1 MLLSMT
7 GFGRGEARTGKG
19 ILEVEIRSVNH
30 RFSEISVRLP
40 KSLAPLEGRV
50 RERLGSRLSRGKVS
64 VSVSLEG
71 EDGELGHLAVNHQ
84 VAARYQQVLVELRD
98 TYGLTGEIDLAAFLA
113 LPDLITWE
121 RGELSG
127 DEGWNLLCPALDSA
141 VADIL
146 DMKRREGETLG
157 RDLLMRLD
165 GMVVA
170 IDRVEA
176 RVPEM
181 IAGLRGRLQERLAD
195 AGGDLDYNRGRVDT
209 EIVLFADRTDCTEE
223 CVRLRSHLEMFRDL
237 IAVPEPVGRK
247 LNFLLQEMNR
257 EANTIGSKAQ
267 DVGIAREVIGLKEEI
282 EKIREQVQNFE

>member
-1 MLLSMT
+1 MT
-7 GFGRGEARTGKG
+7 GFGRGEARTEKG
-19 ILEVEIRSVNH
+19 LLEVEIRSVNH
-30 RFSEISVRLP
+30 RFADVSVRLP

-64 VSVSLEG
+64 VSVSLDG
-71 EDGELGHLAVNHQ
+71 EEGELGRLSVNHEA
-84 VAARYQQVLVELRD
+84 AARYRQVLAELRD
-98 TYGLTGEIDLAAFLA
+98 TYGFTGQFDLAAFLA
-113 LPDLITWE
+113 LPDLLTWE
-121 RGELSG
+121 KTELSG
-127 DEGWNLLCPALDSA
+127 DEGWELLSPALDQA
-141 VADIL
+141 VNDIL

-157 RDLLMRLD
+157 RDLLARLEEMA
-165 GMVVA
+165 GA
-170 IDRVEA
+170 IDRIGA

-181 IAGLRGRLQERLAD
+181 IAGLRSRLQERLAE

-223 CVRLRSHLEMFRDL
+223 CVRLRSHLDLFRDL
-237 IAVPEPVGRK
+237 IAAPEPVGRK